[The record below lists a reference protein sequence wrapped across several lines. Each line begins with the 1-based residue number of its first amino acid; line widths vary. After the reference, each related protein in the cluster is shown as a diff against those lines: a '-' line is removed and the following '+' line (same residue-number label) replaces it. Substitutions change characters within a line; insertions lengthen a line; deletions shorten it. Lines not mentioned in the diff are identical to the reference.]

1 MHIIILNYIIMC
13 ICNILINNLF
23 PFRTLRDL
31 HPVYPKTQYF
41 FVIHVIREPGRV
53 DMDAQSNLASE
64 S

>member
-1 MHIIILNYIIMC
+1 MC
-13 ICNILINNLF
+13 IYNILINNLF

>member
-1 MHIIILNYIIMC
+1 MHIIILYYIIMC
-13 ICNILINNLF
+13 IYNILINNLF

-31 HPVYPKTQYF
+31 HPKYPNTQYF
-41 FVIHVIREPGRV
+41 FVIHVIV